1 MKGKTGEADVYQT
14 TIEKSSK
21 LDPEVSI
28 MGMKTRIPIIVTT
41 ILAIV
46 ILLPPTFASAFGGGG
61 CGEGDCR
68 DCHGMKK
75 EKAGELLNGLVDR
88 VESVDFAEVPGLYV
102 VGVESKGKKHIVYI
116 DFSEAFVIAGNVVRI
131 ADRSNITREKL
142 MELRRVDLT
151 TVPLEDAIVLGN
163 PSAAKKAFV
172 FTDPQCP
179 YCKKLHPE
187 LKKVVDS
194 NPDIVFFIKLFPLVK
209 LHPDS
214 VRISRSVIC
223 ANSLEMLE
231 DSFSGKPV
239 PDPTCD
245 TDAIDRT
252 IELARDLGISSTPT
266 IILPDGRVAPGYKR
280 AEDILK
286 LINGEGET
294 GSQESEAREKND

>member
-1 MKGKTGEADVYQT
+1 MRRV
-14 TIEKSSK
+14 I
-21 LDPEVSI
+21 VSTLFVVLI
-28 MGMKTRIPIIVTT
+28 ST
-41 ILAIV
+41 ILA
-46 ILLPPTFASAFGGGG
+46 LSCPTGASAFGGGG
-61 CGEGDCR
+61 CGEGECR

-75 EKAGELLNGLVDR
+75 ETATKLLEGLVDS

-131 ADRSNITREKL
+131 ADRSNITRKKL

-151 TVPLEDAIVLGN
+151 TVPLDDAVVLGN
-163 PSAAKKAFV
+163 PAAAKKAFV

-187 LKKVVDS
+187 LQKVVETD
-194 NPDIVFFIKLFPLVK
+194 PDIVFFIKLFPLVK

-214 VRISRSVIC
+214 VRISRSVLC

-231 DSFSGKPV
+231 DSFIGKPI

-252 IELARDLGISSTPT
+252 IELARELGISSTPT
-266 IILPDGRVAPGYKR
+266 VILPDGRVSPGYKK

-286 LINGEGET
+286 LINGDGD
-294 GSQESEAREKND
+294 AAKK